1 MPPRREYFRGIPR
14 VPGCSRAKSLP
25 CVTRPSPRT
34 VPSGSFLAH
43 TVGQTVAVS
52 NSPRTG
58 LAVAGLSLGTALNPL
73 NSSMIAVALVVLRAD
88 FGLDV
93 ATVTWVITSFYL
105 TSAAGQPLMGRLADR
120 FGPRRLFM
128 LGMVLVAV
136 TCALAP
142 FAPNFA
148 VLCVARAVMALGTA
162 AAYPSAVVMV
172 GALAKQANV
181 KSTRPLGR
189 IQMANTSAAAVGPVV
204 GGLLVGFVG
213 WEALFL
219 LNVPLALAAILL
231 VRRYAP
237 ADGAR
242 ERGSASE
249 LLRDSDIPGI
259 LAFIGSMVLVMMAL
273 LNVLPG
279 YRWWLLGG
287 GTLLA
292 ALFVWRELRFAPP
305 FLDLRLLGRNRPLLL
320 VYLGFALFSCVYYFA
335 FFGLP
340 QLLQEAGGYD
350 PRVVGLLVLPL
361 AAVSVVSTPVAVR
374 AMDRFGVKCVLV
386 AGVVMLMAASAA
398 MWLLT
403 ASFAIPL
410 VVALTALLGVPY
422 GVASIA
428 YNQGMYLSTRP
439 EERGV
444 AAGIFQ
450 TCRYL
455 GAITATV
462 LIGIFYGTG
471 VNQANWGLMVFAMLG
486 LGGVVLAVSLLWRER
501 R

>member
-1 MPPRREYFRGIPR
+1 MSNT
-14 VPGCSRAKSLP
+14 SR
-25 CVTRPSPRT
+25 T
-34 VPSGSFLAH
+34 G
-43 TVGQTVAVS
+43 VAV
-52 NSPRTG
+52 
-58 LAVAGLSLGTALNPL
+58 AALSLGTALNPL
-73 NSSMIAVALVVLRAD
+73 NSSMIAVALVVLRAE

-93 ATVTWVITSFYL
+93 ATVTWVITAFYL

-128 LGMVLVAV
+128 LGMGVVAV

-148 VLCVARAVMALGTA
+148 LLCVARAFMALGTA
-162 AAYPSAVVMV
+162 TAYPSAVVMV
-172 GALAKQANV
+172 GALARQAKV

-204 GGLLVGFVG
+204 GGLLVSLVG
-213 WEALFL
+213 WQAMFL
-219 LNVPLALAAILL
+219 INVPLALAALIL

-237 ADGAR
+237 ADEDT
-242 ERGSASE
+242 ERGRASE

-259 LAFIGSMVLVMMAL
+259 LAFLGSLVLGMMAL

-279 YRWWLLGG
+279 VRWWLLAGG
-287 GTLLA
+287 MLLA
-292 ALFVWRELRFAPP
+292 VLFVWRELRFAPP

-320 VYLGFALFSCVYYFA
+320 VYLGFAVFNGVYYLA

-350 PRVVGLLVLPL
+350 PGIVGLLMLPL
-361 AAVSVVSTPVAVR
+361 AAISVLATPFAVR
-374 AMDRFGVKCVLV
+374 AIDRVGVKRVLI
-386 AGVVMLMAASAA
+386 AGSALLLAAAGT

-403 ASFAIPL
+403 ASLAIPL
-410 VVALTALLGVPY
+410 VLAVTALMGVPY
-422 GVASIA
+422 CVVSLASS
-428 YNQGMYLSTRP
+428 QGLYVSTQP
-439 EERGV
+439 QERGV
-444 AAGIFQ
+444 AAGIYQ

-462 LIGIFYGTG
+462 LIGIFYGSG
-471 VNQANWGLMVFAMLG
+471 VHQAKWGLMVLVMMG
-486 LGGVVLAVSLLWRER
+486 LGAVAFVVTLLWRER
-501 R
+501 TA

>member
-1 MPPRREYFRGIPR
+1 M
-14 VPGCSRAKSLP
+14 
-25 CVTRPSPRT
+25 
-34 VPSGSFLAH
+34 
-43 TVGQTVAVS
+43 GQTVAVS

-128 LGMVLVAV
+128 IGMALVAV

-148 VLCVARAVMALGTA
+148 VLCVARAFMALGTA

-172 GALAKQANV
+172 GALAKLANV

-219 LNVPLALAAILL
+219 INVPLALAAIIL
-231 VRRYAP
+231 VRRFAP
-237 ADGAR
+237 ADEDR
-242 ERGSASE
+242 ERGRASE
-249 LLRDSDIPGI
+249 LLRDSDLPGI

-273 LNVLPG
+273 LNVLPD
-279 YRWWLLGG
+279 YRWWLLGA

-292 ALFVWRELRFAPP
+292 VLFVWRELRFAPP

-320 VYLGFALFSCVYYFA
+320 VYLGFALFSAVYYFA

-340 QLLQEAGGYD
+340 QLLQEAGGYE
-350 PRVVGLLVLPL
+350 PGVVGLLMLPL
-361 AAVSVVSTPVAVR
+361 AAMSVVVTPLAVR
-374 AMDRFGVKCVLV
+374 AIDRIGVKRVLV
-386 AGVVMLMAASAA
+386 SGVVLLIVASAT

-410 VVALTALLGVPY
+410 VLALTAFLGVPY

-471 VNQANWGLMVFAMLG
+471 VNQLNWGLMVFVMLG
-486 LGGVVLAVSLLWRER
+486 LGAVVFVVSLLWRER
-501 R
+501 RS

>member
-1 MPPRREYFRGIPR
+1 
-14 VPGCSRAKSLP
+14 
-25 CVTRPSPRT
+25 
-34 VPSGSFLAH
+34 
-43 TVGQTVAVS
+43 VS
-52 NSPRTG
+52 NSPRSG

-93 ATVTWVITSFYL
+93 ATVTWVITAFYL
-105 TSAAGQPLMGRLADR
+105 TSAAGQPLMGRFADR
-120 FGPRRLFM
+120 FGPRKLFM
-128 LGMVLVAV
+128 LGMALVAV

-148 VLCVARAVMALGTA
+148 LLCVARAFMALGTA
-162 AAYPSAVVMV
+162 TAYPSAVVMV
-172 GALAKQANV
+172 GELARQANV

-204 GGLLVGFVG
+204 GGLLVSLIG
-213 WEALFL
+213 WQALFL
-219 LNVPLALAAILL
+219 VNVPLSLVAILL
-231 VRRYAP
+231 VRRFAP
-237 ADGAR
+237 ADEGR
-242 ERGSASE
+242 ERGRVSE

-259 LAFIGSMVLVMMAL
+259 LAFLGSMVLVMMAL

-279 YRWWLLGG
+279 YRWWLLGA
-287 GTLLA
+287 GTLLTV
-292 ALFVWRELRFAPP
+292 LFVWRELRFSPP

-320 VYLGFALFSCVYYFA
+320 VYLAFAVFSAVYYFA

-340 QLLQEAGGYD
+340 QLLQEAGGYN
-350 PRVVGLLVLPL
+350 PGVVGVLMLPL
-361 AAVSVVSTPVAVR
+361 AAMSVVVTPFAVR
-374 AMDRFGVKCVLV
+374 AIDRFRVKPVLI
-386 AGVVMLMAASAA
+386 AGVVLLLVASGA

-410 VVALTALLGVPY
+410 VLAMTALLGVPY
-422 GVASIA
+422 GVVGLASS
-428 YNQGMYLSTRP
+428 QGMYLSTRP

-444 AAGIFQ
+444 AAGIYQ
-450 TCRYL
+450 TCRYV

-471 VNQANWGLMVFAMLG
+471 VNQANWGLMVFVMLG
-486 LGGVVLAVSLLWRER
+486 LGAVVLVVSLLWRER
-501 R
+501 D

>member
-1 MPPRREYFRGIPR
+1 M
-14 VPGCSRAKSLP
+14 
-25 CVTRPSPRT
+25 
-34 VPSGSFLAH
+34 
-43 TVGQTVAVS
+43 S
-52 NSPRTG
+52 NSPRTD

-128 LGMVLVAV
+128 LGMALVAV
-136 TCALAP
+136 TCAVAP

-148 VLCVARAVMALGTA
+148 VLCVARAFMALGTA
-162 AAYPSAVVMV
+162 TAYPSAVVMV
-172 GALAKQANV
+172 GALARQANV
-181 KSTRPLGR
+181 KSTQPLGR

-219 LNVPLALAAILL
+219 VNVPLSIAAILL

-237 ADGAR
+237 ADEDR
-242 ERGSASE
+242 ERGRVSE

-259 LAFIGSMVLVMMAL
+259 LAFVGSLVLVMMAL

-279 YRWWLLGG
+279 YRWWLLGA

-292 ALFVWRELRFAPP
+292 VLFAWRELRFAPP

-320 VYLGFALFSCVYYFA
+320 VYLGFAVFNGVYYFA

-340 QLLQEAGGYD
+340 QLLQEAGGYN
-350 PRVVGLLVLPL
+350 PGVVGLLMLPL
-361 AAVSVVSTPVAVR
+361 AAMSVVVTPFAVR
-374 AMDRFGVKCVLV
+374 AIDRFGVKRVLV
-386 AGVVMLMAASAA
+386 AGVVLLVVASGM

-422 GVASIA
+422 GVVSIA
-428 YNQGMYLSTRP
+428 SSQGMFVSTRP

-471 VNQANWGLMVFAMLG
+471 VNQANWGLMVLVMLG
-486 LGGVVLAVSLLWRER
+486 LGAVVFVVSLAWRETR
-501 R
+501 S

>member
-1 MPPRREYFRGIPR
+1 M
-14 VPGCSRAKSLP
+14 
-25 CVTRPSPRT
+25 
-34 VPSGSFLAH
+34 
-43 TVGQTVAVS
+43 S

-93 ATVTWVITSFYL
+93 ATVTWVITAFYL
-105 TSAAGQPLMGRLADR
+105 TSAAGQPVMGRLADR
-120 FGPRRLFM
+120 FGPRRLFV
-128 LGMVLVAV
+128 LGMSVVAA
-136 TCALAP
+136 TCAVAP

-148 VLCVARAVMALGTA
+148 LLCVARAFMALGTA
-162 AAYPSAVVMV
+162 TAYPSAVVLV
-172 GALAKQANV
+172 GALARQAQTE
-181 KSTRPLGR
+181 SSRPLGR

-204 GGLLVGFVG
+204 GGLLVSLVG
-213 WEALFL
+213 WQALFL
-219 LNVPLALAAILL
+219 INVPLALAAIIL
-231 VRRYAP
+231 VRRFAP
-237 ADGAR
+237 ADEGR
-242 ERGSASE
+242 ERGRVSE

-259 LAFIGSMVLVMMAL
+259 VAFLGVMVLVMMAL
-273 LNVLPG
+273 LDVLPG

-292 ALFVWRELRFAPP
+292 VLFVWRELRFAPP

-320 VYLGFALFSCVYYFA
+320 VYLGFALFSGVYYFA

-350 PRVVGLLVLPL
+350 PGIVGLLMLPL
-361 AAVSVVSTPVAVR
+361 AAMSVVVTPPAVR
-374 AMDRFGVKCVLV
+374 AMDRVGVKRVLI
-386 AGVVMLMAASAA
+386 AGVVLLIVASGT

-403 ASFAIPL
+403 ASFAVPL
-410 VVALTALLGVPY
+410 VIALTALLGVPY
-422 GVASIA
+422 GVVSIA
-428 YNQGMYLSTRP
+428 SSQGMYLSSRP

-444 AAGIFQ
+444 AAGIYQ

-455 GAITATV
+455 GAIFATV

-471 VNQANWGLMVFAMLG
+471 VNQANWGLLVVVMLG
-486 LGGVVLAVSLLWRER
+486 LGAVVFAVSLLWRER
-501 R
+501 QA